1 MSTIGPS
8 FAARWWGAVRIKPMS
23 PQAPRVIRYEFTR
36 PGGAPVAFTVTL
48 DPKTL
53 LNLASAP
60 AVAPEWAKLSFQ
72 KCPNC
77 PLEDTGVSACPGALS
92 LADVVNGFA
101 DVFSFDRVAVRVTTP
116 ERTYERLD
124 MSVQSALSPLLG
136 LLMVTS
142 GCPILAKLR
151 PQTRFHL
158 PFATELETITRATSL
173 YLLAQYFVAE
183 KGGTP
188 DWELEGL
195 AQVYRATEVVNRAF
209 ANRLRAAAP
218 KDANVNALIRL
229 NTFAHAMPETIENHM
244 QELRFLFE

>member
-1 MSTIGPS
+1 M
-8 FAARWWGAVRIKPMS
+8 
-23 PQAPRVIRYEFTR
+23 
-36 PGGAPVAFTVTL
+36 AFTVTL

-53 LNLASAP
+53 VNLAPAP
-60 AVAPEWAKLSFQ
+60 AIVPAWATLSFE

-77 PLEDTGVSACPGALS
+77 PLKDTAGSSCPVASS
-92 LADVVNGFA
+92 LAEVVSGFA
-101 DVFSFDRVAVRVTTP
+101 DVFSYDRVAVRVTTP
-116 ERTYERLD
+116 ERTYERFDLT
-124 MSVQSALSPLLG
+124 MQAALSPLLG

-158 PFATELETITRATSL
+158 PFATELETVTRATSL

-183 KGGTP
+183 KGGAP
-188 DWELEGL
+188 DWALKGL
-195 AQVYRATEVVNRAF
+195 AEMYREAGVVNRAF

-229 NTFAHAMPETIENHM
+229 NTFAQTMPDTIEDHM
-244 QELRFLFE
+244 EALRFLFE